1 MLGDDTLQ
9 ELLGH
14 KFANPLLVAAA
25 LTHGSSHSGHQTEIG
40 DYQRLEFLGD
50 RVLSLVIADELYQ
63 RFPLEKEGPMAA
75 RLSLLVRAETCA
87 AVGEALQLGNFIKVG
102 AVEKRKGVHNMAS
115 VVADVIEALIGAIYI
130 DAGFE
135 KARAF
140 VLRAWKSFLESE
152 PSSLKDA
159 KTFVQEWGL
168 GRALPLPR
176 YVEVGREGPQH
187 APVFTI
193 ALRVGDLEPAAGR
206 GGSKQQA
213 EMDAAQ
219 NFIKRE
225 GLR

>member
-1 MLGDDTLQ
+1 MAGYDTPQ

-14 KFANPLLVAAA
+14 TFADVALIDAA
-25 LTHGSSHSGHQTEIG
+25 LTHGSSLSGLG

-50 RVLSLVIADELYQ
+50 RALSLVIAEELYH

-87 AVGEALQLGNFIKVG
+87 AVGEALGLGRFIKVG
-102 AVEKRKGVHNMAS
+102 TVEKRKGVNNMAS
-115 VVADVIEALIGAIYI
+115 VVADVVEALIGALYV
-130 DAGFE
+130 DAGYA
-135 KARAF
+135 KTRAF
-140 VLRAWKSFLESE
+140 VLRAWKDCIETE
-152 PSSLKDA
+152 PASLKDA
-159 KTFVQEWGL
+159 KTFVQEWVL
-168 GRALPLPR
+168 ARALALPR
-176 YVEVGREGPQH
+176 YVEVGREGSQH

-193 ALRVGDLEPAAGR
+193 ALRVGEMMPVSGQ
-206 GGSKQQA
+206 GSSKQQA